1 MHNFSSPSKANEQS
15 KACIRNILTY
25 ATPCR
30 YMDFCTF
37 IPFGSSL
44 TALRSLLVLEKFTQ
58 CVNFARKLLE
68 LHCVIFVQGF
78 VCQHS
83 MAVGECDV
91 VRIPW
96 HFERKCIKNTLL
108 AVKLIRNDRKWRQ
121 KKSKLAPFMKNR
133 MSHLVIGP
141 QHRRRSAGSFSRTAD
156 GNGSRAV
163 LPNWA
168 ELTTEQTIDLRKPRT
183 QAYSNPGTLP
193 RSKTKW
199 RHLKGYYFLCRLY
212 VIQHRIVSKYT
223 NWILHFMKKKTHLR
237 I

>member
-1 MHNFSSPSKANEQS
+1 
-15 KACIRNILTY
+15 
-25 ATPCR
+25 
-30 YMDFCTF
+30 MDVCTF

-199 RHLKGYYFLCRLY
+199 RHLKGYYFFVSTLCDTTP
-212 VIQHRIVSKYT
+212 HRVEIHKLNFT
-223 NWILHFMKKKTHLR
+223 FHKKTHLR
-237 I
+237 S